1 MKHRILKLAGLCL
14 APMLL
19 AQPAFAHG
27 DGMSRHDVNELVAQV
42 RGATQKY
49 HDVQA
54 AQADGYAQFLGC
66 VSQPGQGAMGI
77 HYLNGTLAGDAV
89 VDPLQPEALM
99 YEPRADGKLDLL
111 GVEYIVFQAAW
122 DAAHPQPPTLFG
134 HPFHLVREPNRYG
147 VPPFYEL
154 HLWLFKHNTGSLF
167 DDWNPRVECP

>member
-14 APMLL
+14 PLLL
-19 AQPAFAHG
+19 AQQAAFPHG
-27 DGMSRHDVNELVAQV
+27 DGMSRKDVNELVAQV
-42 RGATQKY
+42 RSATQKY
-49 HDVQA
+49 QDVQA

-66 VSQPGQGAMGI
+66 VSEPGQGAMGI
-77 HYLNGTLAGDAV
+77 HYLHGGLAGDAV
-89 VDPLQPEALM
+89 VDPMRPEALM
-99 YEPRADGKLDLL
+99 YEPREGGRLDLL

-122 DAAHPQPPTLFG
+122 DALHPQPPSLFG